1 VAIIHLYYRLLGV
14 VETIVGLI
22 LLYISI
28 VLRLLLQVKVDVVN
42 NEKTRCF
49 NCAIVQLQ
57 HNIYS
62 ILRCVS
68 HKQTTTIQLPLSNL
82 INCCVVVVA
91 FSSYD
96 RGCQAIHLV
105 LLG

>member
-62 ILRCVS
+62 ILRCVFY
-68 HKQTTTIQLPLSNL
+68 KQTTI
-82 INCCVVVVA
+82 I
-91 FSSYD
+91 
-96 RGCQAIHLV
+96 
-105 LLG
+105 